1 MDIPQKIILPFE
13 SVPQRLYT
21 REKLFHGFHPDNPAS
36 WAHTTDFAIF
46 RHYVM
51 TGRGL
56 PGDPYIRM
64 MQALHDNAIT
74 QSATAFLAGR
84 RVAAI
89 MGDHRLARD
98 SATYRNIAALAR
110 RLTRGGILVCTGGG
124 PGAMEAGHL
133 GASLAPAEDAQLEAA
148 LAVLSTRPNVPAL
161 MDIVDSEGAVNR
173 KLAAEAHAWFKP
185 AFEIAASLRNQSPSL
200 AFPTWHYGHE
210 PTTPFA
216 SHIAKYFQNS
226 IREDG
231 LLALARHGI
240 IYFEGKAG
248 TLQEIFQDGAQNY
261 YRAFGLFS
269 PMVLVGT
276 EYWDQEI
283 PVVPL
288 LKKLFSPGDFSK
300 YVLVTDDPDA
310 AALFIERFHPPD

>member
-1 MDIPQKIILPFE
+1 MVAAQKIILPFE
-13 SVPQRLYT
+13 SVPLELYT
-21 REKLFHGFHPDNPAS
+21 REKLFRGFRPDDPAS
-36 WAHTTDFAIF
+36 YAATTDFAIF

-51 TGRGL
+51 NGRGA
-56 PGDPYIRM
+56 PNDPHIRT

-74 QSATAFLAGR
+74 QSASAFIAGR
-84 RVAAI
+84 RIAAI
-89 MGDHRLARD
+89 MGDHKMARD
-98 SATYRNIAALAR
+98 SAVYRNIVLLAR

-133 GASLAPAEDAQLEAA
+133 GASLASAEDVERDAA
-148 LAVLSTRPNVPAL
+148 LAKLSAQPAVPAL
-161 MDIVDSEGAVNR
+161 MEIVDSQGTINPA
-173 KLAAEAHAWFKP
+173 LAAAAHAWFKP
-185 AFEIAASLRNQSPSL
+185 AFEIAASLRDPGPSL

-210 PTTPFA
+210 PSTPFA
-216 SHIAKYFQNS
+216 THIAKYFQNS

-231 LLALARHGI
+231 LLALAKHGI

-261 YRAFGLFS
+261 YRSFGIFS

-276 EYWDQEI
+276 EYWVNKI

-288 LKKLFSPGDFSK
+288 LEKLFAPEDYER
-300 YVLVTDDPDA
+300 YVLVTDDLDA
-310 AALFIERFHPPD
+310 AAEFIERFQP

>member
-1 MDIPQKIILPFE
+1 MDVTPKFILPFE
-13 SVPQRLYT
+13 SVPQQLYT
-21 REKLFHGFHPDNPAS
+21 REKLFAGFRGDDPAS
-36 WAHTTDFAIF
+36 YAATADFAIY

-51 TGRGL
+51 NGRGAS
-56 PGDPYIRM
+56 GDPYIRM

-74 QSATAFLAGR
+74 QSANAYLAGR
-84 RVAAI
+84 RVAAV
-89 MGDHRLARD
+89 MGDHKMARD
-98 SATYRNIAALAR
+98 SATYRSIALLAR

-133 GASLAPAEDAQLEAA
+133 GASLASGNDPDLERA
-148 LAVLSTRPNVPAL
+148 LALLASQPNVPAL
-161 MDIVDSEGAVNR
+161 MDIVDSKGAVDPM
-173 KLAAEAHAWFKP
+173 LVAIAHAWFKP
-185 AFEIAASLRNQSPSL
+185 AFEIASSLRDPGPSL

-216 SHIAKYFQNS
+216 THIAKYFQNS

-231 LLALARHGI
+231 LLALARNGI

-261 YRAFGLFS
+261 YRSFGLFS

-276 EYWDQEI
+276 EYWNKKI

-288 LKKLFSPGDFSK
+288 LEKLFAPGDYSK
-300 YVLVTDDPDA
+300 SVLVTDDLDA
-310 AALFIERFHPPD
+310 AAEFIEAFTPLG

>member
-1 MDIPQKIILPFE
+1 MESSLKIILPFE

-21 REKLFHGFHPDNPAS
+21 REKLFHGYRPEDSSS
-36 WAHTTDFAIF
+36 WVQTTDFAIF

-51 TGRGL
+51 TGRGA
-56 PGDPYIRM
+56 PSDPYIGM
-64 MQALHDNAIT
+64 MRALHDNAIT

-98 SATYRNIAALAR
+98 SATYRNIALLAR

-133 GASLAPAEDAQLEAA
+133 GASLAAAEDARLDSA
-148 LAVLSTRPNVPAL
+148 LAALSTRPNVPAL
-161 MDIVDSEGAVNR
+161 MNIVDSAGTVNM

-185 AFEIAASLRNQSPSL
+185 AFEIAAALRDPSPSL

-210 PTTPFA
+210 PSTPFA

-231 LLALARHGI
+231 LLALARNGI

-288 LKKLFSPGDFSK
+288 LKNLFSPGDYSK
-300 YVLVTDDPDA
+300 YVLVTDDLDA
-310 AALFIERFHPPD
+310 AAAFIERFHPPA

>member
-1 MDIPQKIILPFE
+1 MKNISLPFE

-21 REKLFHGFHPDNPAS
+21 REILFHGFRGDDPGS
-36 WAHTTDFAIF
+36 YVETTDFAIY

-51 TGRGL
+51 HGGAASS
-56 PGDPYIRM
+56 DPYIRM

-74 QSATAFLAGR
+74 QSAAAFIAVR

-89 MGDHRLARD
+89 MGDHKMARD
-98 SATYRNIAALAR
+98 SAAYRSIARLAR

-133 GASLAPAEDAQLEAA
+133 GASLASAQDAQLEAA
-148 LAVLSTRPNVPAL
+148 LAALATQPRVPAL
-161 MDIVDSEGAVNR
+161 MAIVDPNGVVDL

-185 AFEIAASLRNQSPSL
+185 AFEIAASLRDPSPSL

-210 PTTPFA
+210 PSTPFA
-216 SHIAKYFQNS
+216 THIAKYFQNS

-261 YRAFGLFS
+261 YRSFGLFS
-269 PMVLVGT
+269 PMVLVGSD
-276 EYWDQEI
+276 YWNKTI

-288 LKKLFSPGDFSK
+288 LEKLFAPEEFSR
-300 YVLVTDDPDA
+300 YVLVTDDLDA
-310 AALFIERFHPPD
+310 AARFIEAFTPQV

>member
-1 MDIPQKIILPFE
+1 MQNISLPFE
-13 SVPQRLYT
+13 SVPQQLYT
-21 REKLFHGFHPDNPAS
+21 REKLFHGFRPDDPGS
-36 WAHTTDFAIF
+36 WAETADFAIY

-51 TGRGL
+51 NGGAASS
-56 PGDPYIRM
+56 DPYIRM

-74 QSATAFLAGR
+74 QSANAYLAGR

-89 MGDHRLARD
+89 MGDHKMARD
-98 SATYRNIAALAR
+98 SASYRSIALLAR

-133 GASLAPAEDAQLEAA
+133 GASLASAQDAQLDAA
-148 LAVLSTRPNVPAL
+148 LAALAIQPRVPAL
-161 MDIVDSEGAVNR
+161 MAIVDQNGVVDL

-185 AFEIAASLRNQSPSL
+185 AFEIAASLRDPSPSL

-210 PTTPFA
+210 PSTPFA
-216 SHIAKYFQNS
+216 AHIAKYFQNS

-261 YRAFGLFS
+261 YRSFGLFS

-276 EYWDQEI
+276 EYWNKKI

-288 LKKLFSPGDFSK
+288 LEKLFAPEDFSR
-300 YVLVTDDPDA
+300 YVLVTDDLDA
-310 AALFIERFHPPD
+310 AALFIEQFHPPA